1 MKFTKMHGLGNDFL
15 VIDARRLPDVDFA
28 ALARRLCHR
37 HTGVGADGLLLVLE
51 SGVADVRMRIVNS
64 DGSEAEMCGNGIRC
78 FAKYVYERGIVNESA
93 FSVETLAGIMRPELL
108 LEDGRVSQVRV
119 DMGEPALSCA
129 DIPVLGEGRCIERA
143 LDVGGRT
150 LAVTSVRVGGR
161 RRTWRGSAR
170 RSSATARSRSARTW
184 TLCSAS
190 TGARWRCARG
200 SGAVAVRSP
209 AAPAHAVWRWRAR

>member
-1 MKFTKMHGLGNDFL
+1 MKFAKMHGLGNDFL
-15 VIDARRLPDVDFA
+15 VIDARRLPDADFA

-129 DIPVLGEGRCIERA
+129 DIPVLGEGRCIARA
-143 LDVGGRT
+143 LDVGG
-150 LAVTSVRVGGR
+150 GG
-161 RRTWRGSAR
+161 TTAMTAGIHHEGSEANPC
-170 RSSATARSRSARTW
+170 RSNGMDTPVF
-184 TLCSAS
+184 CSA
-190 TGARWRCARG
+190 AACAC
-200 SGAVAVRSP
+200 
-209 AAPAHAVWRWRAR
+209 